1 MPIIVN
7 PLVASVAEPPIAEA
21 QSWIA
26 GRSFPADRPLLDLA
40 QAVPGYPPAEPLRDH
55 LAEIVRRPET
65 SRYTD
70 ILGLPALRAA
80 LAAHMGESYGADI
93 AASQVGITAGCNQ
106 AFCVALNALA
116 GAGDEVI
123 LPAPYYFNHQMWLDM
138 QGIRAVHLPCEE
150 ERGAIPDPTVAAGLV
165 GPRTRAIVLVTPN
178 NPTGAIYPPETIA
191 AFFDLAQANGI
202 ALIVDE
208 TYKDFRPDTA
218 PAHGLF
224 AKPEWDGT
232 LVQLYSFSKA
242 YSLTGYR
249 VGAVACGP
257 EILGAVAKIM
267 DCVAICAPNL
277 SQQAALFGLANLAGW
292 REERRQMMND
302 RVVALRHAF
311 AGTNSGYALVSAGAY
326 FAWVRHPHE
335 GSDSMQVA
343 RTLAKDHNLLC
354 LPGSMFGPGQDR
366 YLRLAFAN
374 LEADA
379 MTEVVGRLAASAAG
393 AASETKPDRETSE

>member
-1 MPIIVN
+1 MPIPLN
-7 PLVASVAEPPIAEA
+7 PLVAAVAEPPIAEA
-21 QSWIA
+21 HAWIA

-40 QAVPGYPPAEPLRDH
+40 QAVPSYPPAESLRDH

-65 SRYTD
+65 SLYTD

-80 LAAHMGESYGADI
+80 LAAHISEAYAADI
-93 AASQVGITAGCNQ
+93 AAAHVGITAGCNQ
-106 AFCVALNALA
+106 AFCVAVNALA

-123 LPAPYYFNHQMWLDM
+123 LPAPYYFNHRMWLDM
-138 QGIRAVHLPCEE
+138 QGLRAVYLPCEE
-150 ERGAIPDPTVAAGLV
+150 GRGAIPDPAAAARLIGD
-165 GPRTRAIVLVTPN
+165 RTRAIVLVTPN
-178 NPTGAIYPPETIA
+178 NPTGAIYPPETMA
-191 AFFDLAQANGI
+191 AFFDLARARGI

-208 TYKDFRPDTA
+208 TYKDFRPNTG

-224 AKPEWDGT
+224 ANTGWQDT

-249 VGAVACGP
+249 VGAIVCGP
-257 EILGAVAKIM
+257 AILGAVEKIM

-292 REERRQMMND
+292 REEKRQLMNA
-302 RVVALRHAF
+302 RVAALREAF
-311 AGTNSGYALVSAGAY
+311 AGTNSGYAPVSAGAY

-374 LEADA
+374 LDA
-379 MTEVVGRLAASAAG
+379 ASMTEVVGRLDANAG
-393 AASETKPDRETSE
+393 GTA